1 MSVEQHQSVPQFLAH
16 CGDQGRAVAGFD
28 WSATPLGAIDSWP
41 ECIKSTLS
49 LMLHAN
55 VPMAVLWGETGIL
68 LHNKAFG
75 TLVGKPDFSALG
87 CSLLELFPQF
97 SVFMRDVIRS
107 VLSGKTVAERD
118 MLTMLERDGKFQE
131 VWVNQDYSPIVD
143 DNGAVCAVFAII
155 KDTTERI
162 RIEQRLNFAQEAG
175 GVGTFEWYPD
185 KGTLDVSDEYRR
197 IWGLDPHVEVTD
209 AMLVSLLHPDDA
221 TKSGTHKRDSDNP
234 LAYVEYR
241 RICPQTNEIRWLAR
255 QGRVISATGV
265 SVRRFVGTVT
275 DITARKQAEAAL
287 RDAEERFRTLAQSM
301 TNLLWTAR
309 PDGLLSWCNGRIH
322 EYVGAGDEA
331 VLGEAWGQHL
341 HPDDVASVALAWS
354 EALRTGSMYETE
366 LRLRRFDGTFRWF
379 ITRAT
384 PIRDESGKI
393 IYWIGSNTDIEAQKR
408 AESELAA
415 LAIEL
420 EARVETR
427 TAELAQ
433 TQEILRQSQKME
445 AIGNLTGG
453 IAHDFNN
460 LLQVV
465 GGNLELLR
473 RHIADQPQ
481 AVRHAQNAM
490 EGVERGAHLA
500 AQLLAFGR
508 RQALAPKVVNVGK
521 LLHGVEDMLRR
532 VLGVTIELKTIVH
545 NGAGKSLIDPVNLE
559 NAILNLSINARD
571 AMEGVGKLTI
581 EAANVIL
588 DASSAT
594 KQRELAP
601 GQYVM
606 VSVTDT
612 GHGMPKEL
620 LEKVFDPFFTTKPQ
634 GKGSGL
640 GLSMVYGFVK
650 QSGGQ
655 VRLYSEPGEGTTVR
669 LYLPSS
675 TDTEDDVAEVD
686 YSPVIGGH
694 ETILVVEDDEAVR
707 ATVVAQLSDLGYT
720 VLTAKDA
727 SSGIDIVESQAALDL
742 ILTDVIMPG
751 PVKVDALAQRAQ
763 ALLPHAKIIFTSGY
777 TEGAIVH
784 SGRLSDGIAFLAK
797 PYNHETL
804 ARKVRSVLGPPKNA
818 VPMEVSMPTANE
830 SRALT
835 ILLCEDDM
843 LIRMNMLDIIED
855 FGHTGLEAGNGA
867 EALELSA
874 QHAIDMLITDVG
886 LPDISGVELA
896 NRLREINTLLPV
908 LFASGHSHIAGVTLD
923 ARTAVLQKPF
933 TVDMLGKAIAALA

>member
-1 MSVEQHQSVPQFLAH
+1 MSVEPHQSGQQFLAH
-16 CGDQGRAVAGFD
+16 CGEQGRAVAGYD
-28 WSATPLGAIDSWP
+28 WSATALGAIEGWP
-41 ECIKSTLS
+41 RCVKSMLS
-49 LMLHAN
+49 LILSAD
-55 VPMAVLWGETGIL
+55 VPMAILWSETGIL
-68 LHNKAFG
+68 LHNKAYG
-75 TLVGKPDFSALG
+75 VLIGKPDFSDLG
-87 CSLLELFPQF
+87 RSIFEVLPQF
-97 SVFMRDVIRS
+97 SEFMPNVIGSVF
-107 VLSGKTVAERD
+107 SGKPVAVRD
-118 MLTMLERDGKFQE
+118 MPAMLQRDGKLQE
-131 VWVNQDYSPIVD
+131 VWLNHDYSPIVD
-143 DNGAVCAVFAII
+143 ESGVVCAIIAII

-162 RIEQRLNFAQEAG
+162 KVEQRLNFAQEAG

-209 AMLVSLLHPDDA
+209 TMLVSQLHPDDTA
-221 TKSGTHKRDSDNP
+221 KAGTFKRDSENP

-241 RICPQTNEIRWLAR
+241 RLIPQTGEIRWLAR

-287 RDAEERFRTLAQSM
+287 RNAEERFRTLAQSM

-331 VLGEAWGQHL
+331 VLGAAWAQHL
-341 HPDDVASVALAWS
+341 HPDDVASVSLTWG
-354 EALRTGSMYETE
+354 EALRTGSLYEAE

-384 PIRDESGKI
+384 PIRDEDGVI
-393 IYWIGSNTDIEAQKR
+393 TYWIGSNTDIEAQKR
-408 AESELAA
+408 AESELSA
-415 LAIEL
+415 LAVEL

-427 TAELAQ
+427 TAELVQ

-508 RQALAPKVVNVGK
+508 RQALAPKVVNIGK
-521 LLHGVEDMLRR
+521 LLHGMEDMLRR
-532 VLGVTIELKTIVH
+532 VLGATIELKTIVH
-545 NGAGKSLIDPVNLE
+545 SVSGKSLIDPVNLE

-581 EAANVIL
+581 EASSVTL
-588 DASSAT
+588 DALGAA
-594 KQRELAP
+594 KHRDLAP
-601 GQYVM
+601 GPYVV
-606 VSVTDT
+606 VSVSDT

-620 LEKVFDPFFTTKPQ
+620 LAKVFDPFFTTKPQ

-675 TDTEDDVAEVD
+675 TDAEDVLTQADH
-686 YSPVIGGH
+686 SPVVGGS
-694 ETILVVEDDEAVR
+694 ETILVVEDDEAVC
-707 ATVVAQLSDLGYT
+707 AIVVAQLTDLGYN

-727 SSGIDIVESQAALDL
+727 SSGIKIIESHPALDL

-751 PVKVDALAQRAQ
+751 PVKVDTLAQRALD
-763 ALLPHAKIIFTSGY
+763 LLPHAKIIFTSGY
-777 TEGAIVH
+777 TEGSIVH
-784 SGRLSDGIAFLAK
+784 SGRLSDGVAFLAK
-797 PYNHETL
+797 PYNHEAL
-804 ARKVRSVLGPPKNA
+804 ARKVRSILGPPKSA
-818 VPMEVSMPTANE
+818 IPSEVSMPTANE
-830 SRALT
+830 PRPLT
-835 ILLCEDDM
+835 ILLCEDDV

-855 FGHTGLEAGNGA
+855 FGHIGLEAGNGA
-867 EALELSA
+867 QALELSA
-874 QHAIDMLITDVG
+874 QHAVDLLITDVG

-896 NRLREINTLLPV
+896 NRLRLITPGLPV
-908 LFASGHSHIAGVTLD
+908 LFASGHSQIPGVTLD
-923 ARTAVLQKPF
+923 SKTAVLQKPF
-933 TVDMLGKAIAALA
+933 TVDMLGNAITALS